1 MNINDLVTG
10 RLYKCKNEL
19 HESDFEKN
27 EDLVMFLRIYG
38 KNVSVL
44 TITGVYKLIPAENL
58 EIPERNYMEL
68 FDKETVSEFSSI
80 MKKFFNEYQ
89 KYDGIKY
96 SDRHGFKSGKYEL
109 IKLNEL
115 KDELKSLDLLPA
127 ISIAVENYFEVY
139 KEIGITFNSLED
151 LIIDFSYIPEWEES
165 FNDLR
170 GFDFANKS
178 ANVKKMKKY
187 TNEALIMHHLY
198 TNLFIRPNLKNIR
211 VEWLDLLLDKLRRHS
226 TSLNINKNI
235 YNTIES
241 IKWQCIIE
249 ARKTEDLQE
258 LDRIASTNQ
267 SLNNHYQKI
276 NTNMGMNLNN
286 SINANINTGSQT
298 NINATNAGSMYSSYE
313 NQRGNNSTQYN
324 SVKSQDY
331 SFNTNKQSQ
340 RITNYSNEY
349 GNPSNKGSVN
359 NVGINSFESQLNS
372 TLNINKTNENKN
384 IDFYNKEQQKD
395 NRVEP
400 SLTGIEQLNNIAN
413 KKSQS
418 KIPSGYTGINFSL

>member
-1 MNINDLVTG
+1 MNIDDLVTG

-44 TITGVYKLIPAENL
+44 TITGVYKLIPAKNL

-68 FDKETVSEFSSI
+68 FDKETVEEFSSI

-96 SDRHGFKSGKYEL
+96 SDRYGFKSGKFEL
-109 IKLNEL
+109 TKLNEL
-115 KDELKSLDLLPA
+115 KEELRNLDLLPA

-170 GFDFANKS
+170 GFDFTNKTL
-178 ANVKKMKKY
+178 NNKKMKKY

-198 TNLFIRPNLKNIR
+198 TNLFIKPNLKNIR
-211 VEWLDLLLDKLRRHS
+211 VEWLDLLLDKLRKHS
-226 TSLNINKNI
+226 TSLSINKNI

-249 ARKTEDLQE
+249 TRKSENLQE
-258 LDRIASTNQ
+258 LDRIAKTNQ
-267 SLNNHYQKI
+267 NLNKHYQSI
-276 NTNMGMNLNN
+276 N
-286 SINANINTGSQT
+286 SNANINKNRILNVNNNSVNSPYSTQGD
-298 NINATNAGSMYSSYE
+298 IYSSQHS
-313 NQRGNNSTQYN
+313 NL
-324 SVKSQDY
+324 KSKDY
-331 SFNTNKQSQ
+331 TFNT
-340 RITNYSNEY
+340 SNNQDEIRCNSEY
-349 GNPSNKGSVN
+349 N
-359 NVGINSFESQLNS
+359 NHLNSLVTNSFESQLNS
-372 TLNINKTNENKN
+372 VLSANKINENKN
-384 IDFYNKEQQKD
+384 NEFYNKEENK
-395 NRVEP
+395 NSLEP
-400 SLTGIEQLNNIAN
+400 SISGIQHLNNIAN
-413 KKSQS
+413 KKSQN
-418 KIPSGYTGINFSL
+418 KVPNGYTGINFSL

>member
-44 TITGVYKLIPAENL
+44 TITGVYKLIPAKNL

-68 FDKETVSEFSSI
+68 FDKDTVEEFSSI

-96 SDRHGFKSGKYEL
+96 SDRHGFKAGKLEL
-109 IKLNEL
+109 TKLNEL
-115 KDELKSLDLLPA
+115 KDELKNLDLLPA

-139 KEIGITFNSLED
+139 KEIGITFTSLED

-178 ANVKKMKKY
+178 TNLKKIKKY

-198 TNLFIRPNLKNIR
+198 TNLFIKPNLKNIR
-211 VEWLDLLLDKLRRHS
+211 VEWLDLLLDKLRKHS
-226 TSLNINKNI
+226 TSLTINKNI

-249 ARKTEDLQE
+249 TKKTEDLQE
-258 LDRIASTNQ
+258 LNRLASDT
-267 SLNNHYQKI
+267 S
-276 NTNMGMNLNN
+276 
-286 SINANINTGSQT
+286 NIN
-298 NINATNAGSMYSSYE
+298 NEAYSSYSTPII
-313 NQRGNNSTQYN
+313 NNRSQYGNAKT
-324 SVKSQDY
+324 QDY
-331 SFNTNKQSQ
+331 SFSTANNQSG
-340 RITNYSNEY
+340 IEYKKEYSN
-349 GNPSNKGSVN
+349 PTN
-359 NVGINSFESQLNS
+359 NLGTNSFESQLKS
-372 TLNINKTNENKN
+372 TLSINKINENKN
-384 IDFYNKEQQKD
+384 IEFYNKEQQKYD
-395 NRVEP
+395 ILDP
-400 SLTGIEQLNNIAN
+400 SLSGIEQLNNIAN
-413 KKSQS
+413 KKSQNRVS
-418 KIPSGYTGINFSL
+418 NGYTGINFSL

>member
-19 HESDFEKN
+19 HQSDFEKN

-44 TITGVYKLIPAENL
+44 TITGVYKLIPTENL

-68 FDKETVSEFSSI
+68 FDKDTVAEFSSI

-89 KYDGIKY
+89 KYDGVKY
-96 SDRHGFKSGKYEL
+96 SDRHGFKAGKYEL
-109 IKLNEL
+109 TKLNEL
-115 KDELKSLDLLPA
+115 KSELKNLDLLPA

-198 TNLFIRPNLKNIR
+198 TNLFIKPNLKNIR
-211 VEWLDLLLDKLRRHS
+211 VEWLDLLLDKLRKHS

-249 ARKTEDLQE
+249 ARKSEDLQE
-258 LDRIASTNQ
+258 LDRIASANQ
-267 SLNNHYQKI
+267 NLNRHYENI
-276 NTNMGMNLNN
+276 NTNVN
-286 SINANINTGSQT
+286 INANNNINT
-298 NINATNAGSMYSSYE
+298 NSMYSSYN
-313 NQRGNNSTQYN
+313 NQRSTNTQYN
-324 SVKSQDY
+324 NVKTQDY
-331 SFNTNKQSQ
+331 SFSPNSQ
-340 RITNYSNEY
+340 NQRTVSYKNEY
-349 GNPSNKGSVN
+349 NNPVNKNSIN
-359 NVGINSFESQLNS
+359 NLKTNSFESQLSS
-372 TLNINKTNENKN
+372 TLNANKTNENGN

-395 NRVEP
+395 GILEP
-400 SLTGIEQLNNIAN
+400 SLSAIEQLNILAN
-413 KKSQS
+413 KKAQN
-418 KIPSGYTGINFSL
+418 KVPNGYTGINFNL